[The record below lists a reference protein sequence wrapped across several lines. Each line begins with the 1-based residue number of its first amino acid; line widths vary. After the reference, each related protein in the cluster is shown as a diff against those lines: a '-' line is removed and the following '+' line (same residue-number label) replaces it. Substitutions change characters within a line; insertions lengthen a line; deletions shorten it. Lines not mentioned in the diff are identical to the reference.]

1 MDRTRISFLGA
12 NQSMKKLFKNEKYTK
27 IQHQTN
33 ENSKQMKI
41 QKKNNDFL
49 VHFQLKYVELDLLL
63 DSQKSRIEIRYNTF

>member
-41 QKKNNDFL
+41 QKKKIMIF
-49 VHFQLKYVELDLLL
+49 
-63 DSQKSRIEIRYNTF
+63 